1 MSFNIKNTISK
12 LAISAALVAGL
23 SSFAVA
29 GDDRSVVFVDTQV
42 ILEKSTALVKVREQL
57 DKKAE
62 EFKKDSTTKEA
73 YFKKKYEDLEK
84 QKAVLSKE
92 VFEQKNN
99 DLSKEFGDAQ
109 KKVQESRGALE
120 KAYTEA
126 MQQFEKVLSDIVK
139 DEAVKANAKVVL
151 PKMQALYSDASLDVT
166 TPVLDSLNRK
176 LPSITVKF

>member
-1 MSFNIKNTISK
+1 MFFNIKSTISK

-23 SSFAVA
+23 ASSAA
-29 GDDRSVVFVDTQV
+29 ALDDKSVVFVDTQV

-84 QKAVLSKE
+84 QKSVLSKE

-99 DLSKEFGDAQ
+99 DLAKEFGDAQ
-109 KKVQESRGALE
+109 KKVQES
-120 KAYTEA
+120 
-126 MQQFEKVLSDIVK
+126 
-139 DEAVKANAKVVL
+139 
-151 PKMQALYSDASLDVT
+151 
-166 TPVLDSLNRK
+166 
-176 LPSITVKF
+176 

>member
-1 MSFNIKNTISK
+1 MSFSVKNMISK
-12 LAISAALVAGL
+12 LAISAALVA
-23 SSFAVA
+23 SFATFA
-29 GDDRSVVFVDTQV
+29 SADEKAVVFVDTQV

-99 DLSKEFGDAQ
+99 DLAKEFGEAQ
-109 KKVQESRGALE
+109 KKVQDSRGALD

-126 MQQFEKVLSDIVK
+126 MQQFEKVLADVVK
-139 DEAVKANAKVVL
+139 EEATKANAKVVF
-151 PKMQALYSDASLDVT
+151 PKMQALYSGDASLDIT
-166 TPVLDSLNRK
+166 NPVLDSLNRK